1 MSFNK
6 RFVDKERILETLSEQ
21 EPLSRLFSADA
32 YIFLDDISSA
42 VYDLYIKGISDK
54 EIENIIKNGQNG

>member
-21 EPLSRLFSADA
+21 EPLSKLFSADA
-32 YIFLDDISSA
+32 YIFLDDISST